1 MKKKFISL
9 FLTLFT
15 TTLFAQ
21 NSHEIVEAVN
31 LFSDGAIRENVEI
44 KTPKD
49 IKTKIRFVA
58 IENKEQQRLGWYEFQ
73 IMSEEGSKS
82 GYYKVEQ
89 EDLEMMIKTLK
100 WMREIVMSGDYRGD
114 YVGAETQNGWMIW
127 LPKGGGEDVHVSKL
141 VENPILQVQ
150 ELYTSVLA
158 NSFCDDPNMGVG
170 DFLQSLI
177 DTFNERTQTPVRRK
191 KK

>member
-100 WMREIVMSGDYRGD
+100 WMREIVISGDYRGD

-141 VENPILQVQ
+141 VENPILQVR

-158 NSFCDDPNMGVG
+158 NSFCDDPNMGVR

>member
-1 MKKKFISL
+1 MKKIFITL

-82 GYYKVEQ
+82 GYYNVEQ
-89 EDLEMMIKTLK
+89 EDVDMMIMTLK
-100 WMREIVMSGDYRGD
+100 WMREIVISGDYRGD

>member
-58 IENKEQQRLGWYEFQ
+58 IENKEQQWLGWYEFQ

-100 WMREIVMSGDYRGD
+100 WMREIVISGDYRGD
-114 YVGAETQNGWMIW
+114 YVGAESQNGWMIW

>member
-1 MKKKFISL
+1 MKKIFITL

-100 WMREIVMSGDYRGD
+100 WMREIVISGDYRGD

>member
-21 NSHEIVEAVN
+21 NSHEIVEAVT

-100 WMREIVMSGDYRGD
+100 WMREIVISGDYRGD

>member
-100 WMREIVMSGDYRGD
+100 WMREIVISGDYRGD

-158 NSFCDDPNMGVG
+158 NSFCDDPYMGVG

>member
-1 MKKKFISL
+1 MKKIFITL

-58 IENKEQQRLGWYEFQ
+58 IENKEQQRIGWYEFQ

-100 WMREIVMSGDYRGD
+100 WMREIVISGDYRGD

>member
-21 NSHEIVEAVN
+21 NTHEIVEAVN

-100 WMREIVMSGDYRGD
+100 WMREIVISGDYRGD

>member
-21 NSHEIVEAVN
+21 NSHEIVEAMN

-100 WMREIVMSGDYRGD
+100 WMREIVISGDYRGD

>member
-1 MKKKFISL
+1 MKEEN
-9 FLTLFT
+9 T
-15 TTLFAQ
+15 TKQ
-21 NSHEIVEAVN
+21 AVN
-31 LFSDGAIRENVEI
+31 LFSDDAIRENVEI

-100 WMREIVMSGDYRGD
+100 WMREIVISGDYRGD

-158 NSFCDDPNMGVG
+158 NN
-170 DFLQSLI
+170 
-177 DTFNERTQTPVRRK
+177 R
-191 KK
+191 

>member
-100 WMREIVMSGDYRGD
+100 WMREIVISGDYRGD